1 MRIAPDRSEPSAV
14 PSGAPR
20 FRALSPNI
28 GVEVEGVDLRYP
40 LDEQTFRAIEAAWH
54 ANCIILFRD
63 QSLDEDQQVAFASRF
78 GPLAQ
83 VLNKHGGASKH
94 HPGVM
99 FVSNIRENGEL
110 IGALPDG
117 EMMFHSDQCYI
128 ERPCYATL
136 LYAIE
141 IPRKGGNTLFA
152 NMYKAYEA
160 LPEATRHRLQGM
172 YAEHVYDYGSAPTQK
187 GAVTEAARRFAHP
200 VFRTHPATGKKALY
214 VNRLMTDHIVGMDR
228 AESDRTLAM
237 LFDTTEN
244 PAWIYEHQ
252 WRVGDLLLWDNR
264 CTTHARTDFDASE
277 RRLLRRCV
285 VLGEKPY

>member
-1 MRIAPDRSEPSAV
+1 MPTQQADLNEASAAR
-14 PSGAPR
+14 GGPR

-28 GVEVEGVDLRYP
+28 GIEVEGVDLRRP
-40 LDEQTFRAIEAAWH
+40 LDDETFRVVEAAWH
-54 ANCIILFRD
+54 SNCIILFRD
-63 QSLDEDQQVAFASRF
+63 QALDEDQQVAFASRF

-83 VLNKHGGASKH
+83 VINKHDGRSTH

-99 FVSNIRENGEL
+99 FISNIRENGKL

-141 IPRKGGNTLFA
+141 IPNQGGNTLFA
-152 NMYKAYEA
+152 NMYKAYDA
-160 LPEATRHRLQGM
+160 LPDDLKRRLQGKQ
-172 YAEHVYDYGSAPTQK
+172 ALHVYDYGAAPTQK
-187 GAVTEAARRFAHP
+187 GAVGAEAPRFAHP

-228 AESDRTLAM
+228 AESDRTLSM
-237 LFDTTEN
+237 LFDCIEN

-252 WRVGDLLLWDNR
+252 WRVGDLLMWDNR